1 MKNPAI
7 RKMIVSFAI
16 ELVIYAVLV
25 IGYFLVVLRLLGEPL
40 NVLYNNNLVLYA
52 FLALVLIVIQAVVLE
67 AVTSFI
73 MHLLGLDKLD

>member
-52 FLALVLIVIQAVVLE
+52 FLALVLIVVQAVVLE

-73 MHLLGLDKLD
+73 MGLLGLDKLD

>member
-16 ELVIYAVLV
+16 ELLIYAVLV
-25 IGYFLVVLRLLGEPL
+25 IVYFLVVLRLLGNPL
-40 NVLYNNNLVLYA
+40 DSLYRNHLVVYA
-52 FLALVLIVIQAVVLE
+52 FLALALIVVQAVVLD

-73 MHLLGLDKLD
+73 MGLLGLDKLE

>member
-7 RKMIVSFAI
+7 RKMIISFAI

-25 IGYFLVVLRLLGEPL
+25 IGYFLIVLRLLGEPL
-40 NVLYNNNLVLYA
+40 NSLYNNSLGLYA
-52 FLALVLIVIQAVVLE
+52 FLALVLIVVQAVVLE

-73 MHLLGLDKLD
+73 MGLLGLDKLE

>member
-7 RKMIVSFAI
+7 RKMIISFAI

-40 NVLYNNNLVLYA
+40 NLLYTNSLGLYA
-52 FLALVLIVIQAVVLE
+52 FLALVLIVVQAVVLE

-73 MHLLGLDKLD
+73 MGLLGLDKLE